1 MYGADELCVAARCS
15 KTFKYDSNIL
25 SVAPDKTLIH
35 SSNSLSVTEFHF
47 SSRLTTMLKS
57 DGRADQT
64 PLPTLDGGNYVMKF
78 RGLAF
83 LEFSN

>member
-1 MYGADELCVAARCS
+1 
-15 KTFKYDSNIL
+15 
-25 SVAPDKTLIH
+25 
-35 SSNSLSVTEFHF
+35 
-47 SSRLTTMLKS
+47 MLKS

-83 LEFSN
+83 LGFQTKFQSNLFSGISIALS